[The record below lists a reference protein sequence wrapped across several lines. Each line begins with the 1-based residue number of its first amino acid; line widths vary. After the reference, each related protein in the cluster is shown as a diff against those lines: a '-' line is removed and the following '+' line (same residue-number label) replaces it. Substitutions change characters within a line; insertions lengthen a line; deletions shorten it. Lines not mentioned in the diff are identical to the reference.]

1 MSYKVQFPF
10 AYDENNNLV
19 LVEDID
25 IEHRHEHSYHCPS
38 CGHSML
44 PRLGEHNAKHFYHS
58 DNQKC
63 GVESYVH
70 KVGKELLLERFLS
83 EKTFLIKFK
92 QKALCELYQTCDV
105 RKQAQQNHPIYS
117 RPLYRNRRSICE
129 VIIVKEFDLKDWYDT
144 AEIEKE
150 YYLYDGSVFRPDVLL
165 SSTSCPSRPP
175 FFLEVCYKHS
185 CSNEKR
191 ESGIRILEVKIDSLS
206 DLSRIKDI
214 RVFSQNRQISL
225 INVRKETTCTKKVI
239 KEYSLGVPCSFK
251 NLINLSWI
259 IKNQKG

>member
-25 IEHRHEHSYHCPS
+25 IGHRHEHSYHCPS
-38 CGHSML
+38 CGHSMR

-63 GVESYVH
+63 GVESYIH

-83 EKTFLIKFK
+83 EETFIIRFK
-92 QKALCELYQTCDV
+92 QKALCELYQTCV
-105 RKQAQQNHPIYS
+105 IRKRAQQNHPFYK
-117 RPLYRNRRSICE
+117 NRTCKCE
-129 VIIVKEFDLKDWYDT
+129 AIIEKEIDLKEWYDT

-165 SSTSCPSRPP
+165 SSVSCPNRPP
-175 FFLEVCYKHS
+175 FFFEVCYKHP
-185 CSNEKR
+185 CSDEKR
-191 ESGIRILEVKIDSLS
+191 ESGIRILEVRIDSMS
-206 DLSRIKDI
+206 DLAKIKDI
-214 RVFSQNRQISL
+214 KVFSHNRQISL
-225 INVRKETTCTKKVI
+225 FNVRKETICTKKI
-239 KEYSLGVPCSFK
+239 IMEHSDVPCK
-251 NLINLSWI
+251 LNDLINLSWM
-259 IKNQKG
+259 IKNQI